1 MKRKSDL
8 NFSLTKLELKTVS
21 TVSVPHFAA
30 VDISGCSPHDFSAE
44 EFAEYFIHFILKAE
58 KLEKTLKFFLHGN
71 LGNTVMLTQL
81 RSSKC

>member
-8 NFSLTKLELKTVS
+8 NFRVTKLELKAVS
-21 TVSVPHFAA
+21 TESVPHFAA

-44 EFAEYFIHFILKAE
+44 EFAECFIHFILKAE

-71 LGNTVMLTQL
+71 LGNTAMLKEF

>member
-8 NFSLTKLELKTVS
+8 NFRVTKLELKTGS
-21 TVSVPHFAA
+21 TESVPHFAA

-58 KLEKTLKFFLHGN
+58 KLEKTLKFLLHGN
-71 LGNTVMLTQL
+71 LGNTVMLKEF